1 MSDFEFLKEN
11 KLFKNLNSE
20 ELKMI
25 SSLFVEQSYK
35 KNSQILRQGDGADF
49 MYLVRDGNVKI
60 TKLTMDGREKIAGI
74 LNKGDFFG
82 EICILIGKERCINAR
97 AMTDCRLAA
106 IGRDNTIAI
115 MEKMPKIAFNFIN
128 MLCSRL
134 VEADHYVDSLLFKDV
149 KERISDQLYELSKEH
164 GSYTNNGL
172 LINLE
177 LTHQSLADMI
187 GISRESVTR
196 GIKELRNDGIIKHIK
211 NKQFLI
217 DMSPFKTV
225 EKNH

>member
-49 MYLVRDGNVKI
+49 MYLVRDGNLKI

-106 IGRDNTIAI
+106 IGRDNTISI
-115 MEKMPKIAFNFIN
+115 M
-128 MLCSRL
+128 
-134 VEADHYVDSLLFKDV
+134 
-149 KERISDQLYELSKEH
+149 
-164 GSYTNNGL
+164 
-172 LINLE
+172 
-177 LTHQSLADMI
+177 
-187 GISRESVTR
+187 
-196 GIKELRNDGIIKHIK
+196 
-211 NKQFLI
+211 
-217 DMSPFKTV
+217 
-225 EKNH
+225 

>member
-1 MSDFEFLKEN
+1 MSDLEFFKGSR
-11 KLFKNLNSE
+11 LFKNLNDD
-20 ELKMI
+20 ELKII
-25 SSLFVEQSYK
+25 SSLFVEQRHK
-35 KNSQILRQGDGADF
+35 KNSLILRQGDAAEF
-49 MYLVRDGNVKI
+49 MYLVRDGMVKI
-60 TKLTMDGREKIAGI
+60 TKLTMDGREKIAGF

-97 AMTDCRLAA
+97 AMTDCWLAA
-106 IGRDNTIAI
+106 MSRDDTIAV
-115 MEKMPKIAFNFIN
+115 MERIPKIAFNFIN

-134 VEADHYVDSLLFKDV
+134 VEADHYVDALLFKDV

-164 GSYTNNGL
+164 GSYTNTGL
-172 LINLE
+172 LINLK

-196 GIKELRNDGIIKHIK
+196 GIKELRREGIIKHIK

-217 DMSPFKTV
+217 DMSPFKTI

>member
-1 MSDFEFLKEN
+1 MSDLEFFKGSR
-11 KLFKNLNSE
+11 LFKNLNND
-20 ELKMI
+20 ELKII
-25 SSLFVEQSYK
+25 SSLFVEQRHK
-35 KNSQILRQGDGADF
+35 KNSLILRQGDAAGF
-49 MYLVRDGNVKI
+49 MYLVRDGMVKI
-60 TKLTMDGREKIAGI
+60 TKLTMDGREKIAGF

-97 AMTDCRLAA
+97 AMTDCWLAA
-106 IGRDNTIAI
+106 MSRDDTIAV
-115 MEKMPKIAFNFIN
+115 MERIPKIAFNFIN

-134 VEADHYVDSLLFKDV
+134 VEADHYVDALLFKDV

-164 GSYTNNGL
+164 GSYTNTGL
-172 LINLE
+172 LINLK

-196 GIKELRNDGIIKHIK
+196 GIKELRREGIIKHIK

-217 DMSPFKTV
+217 DMSPFKTI

>member
-1 MSDFEFLKEN
+1 MSDLEFFKGSR
-11 KLFKNLNSE
+11 LFKNLNDD
-20 ELKMI
+20 ELKII
-25 SSLFVEQSYK
+25 SSLFVEQRHK
-35 KNSQILRQGDGADF
+35 KNSLILRQGDAAEF
-49 MYLVRDGNVKI
+49 MYLVRDGMVKI
-60 TKLTMDGREKIAGI
+60 TKLTMDGREKIAGF

-97 AMTDCRLAA
+97 AMTDCWLAA
-106 IGRDNTIAI
+106 MSRDDTIAV
-115 MEKMPKIAFNFIN
+115 MERIPKIAFNFIN

-134 VEADHYVDSLLFKDV
+134 VEADHYVNALLFKDV

-164 GSYTNNGL
+164 GSYTNTGL
-172 LINLE
+172 LINLK

-196 GIKELRNDGIIKHIK
+196 GIKELRREGIIKHIK

-217 DMSPFKTV
+217 DMSPFKTI